1 MQSAF
6 MHHCEPDFIA
16 IWNPICLLKAVHYI
30 AIFWSDQLY
39 DQDRQQVKAALLPQD
54 PDIVVSHAAPV
65 NIDEVSPLSAT
76 WTLIRL
82 ACHLHQN

>member
-1 MQSAF
+1 
-6 MHHCEPDFIA
+6 
-16 IWNPICLLKAVHYI
+16 L
-30 AIFWSDQLY
+30 
-39 DQDRQQVKAALLPQD
+39 
-54 PDIVVSHAAPV
+54 VSHAAPV